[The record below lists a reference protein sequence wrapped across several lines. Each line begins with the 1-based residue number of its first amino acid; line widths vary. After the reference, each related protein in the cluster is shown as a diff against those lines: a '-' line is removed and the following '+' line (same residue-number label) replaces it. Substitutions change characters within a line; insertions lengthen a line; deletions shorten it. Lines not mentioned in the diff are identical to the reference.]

1 MGLQRAGGDGREGTR
16 HASVTFFFDLIF
28 FEALSSMPVSSYL
41 PREEEARDLGRLA
54 DPDVPVEI
62 LPVNGADDVWSGV
75 DPEAAL
81 NALASNKNTLE
92 ATAMDSE
99 TLRKCL
105 STPWTAESAFKDC
118 ASSWN
123 VPCAIPHR
131 FVDSHGTAVKLR
143 PFTARWH
150 VCPLETC
157 TYFDAHRKFVAAEF
171 SSLDKR
177 SWSHRSAR
185 RA

>member
-1 MGLQRAGGDGREGTR
+1 
-16 HASVTFFFDLIF
+16 
-28 FEALSSMPVSSYL
+28 MPVSSYL

-123 VPCAIPHR
+123 VPLR
-131 FVDSHGTAVKLR
+131 DS
-143 PFTARWH
+143 
-150 VCPLETC
+150 
-157 TYFDAHRKFVAAEF
+157 
-171 SSLDKR
+171 SSFR
-177 SWSHRSAR
+177 
-185 RA
+185 